1 LKGATSVTTATPS
14 PAPRIDGNTQVIVHL
29 GWPTHSFKS
38 PLIYNP
44 YFAAHG
50 INVAVVPLACTTDEL
65 DNLLPSLLRVRNVL
79 GALITMPL
87 KVAVVD
93 LLDDTSTAVKVA
105 GACNAVRCDAQGRL
119 VGEQFDGEGFVRG
132 VARKGLRL
140 AGARVLVVG
149 SGGVGCAIAASLAG
163 AGVAELVLSDAEP
176 ARAQA
181 LQTRLALHHPAL
193 HTRVAAADPAGMDL
207 VVNATPLGMH
217 ADDPLPFDLH
227 RLTASTFVG
236 EVVLQPATTPLL
248 AAATAL
254 GCPTQVGLDMLFEQI
269 PAYLEFFG
277 LPGATPDELRRV
289 AQL

>member
-1 LKGATSVTTATPS
+1 MTTSSAGHT
-14 PAPRIDGNTQVIVHL
+14 PRIDGNTQVILHL

-50 INVAVVPLACTTDEL
+50 INVAVVPLACTADEL
-65 DNLLPSLLRVRNVL
+65 GSLLPPLLRLRNVR

-93 LLDDTSTAVKVA
+93 LLDETSTAVKVA

-132 VARKGLRL
+132 VARKGLPV

-163 AGVAELVLSDAEP
+163 AGVAELLLSDADP
-176 ARAQA
+176 ARAEA
-181 LQTRLALHHPAL
+181 LQHRLARHHPGL
-193 HTRVAAADPAGMDL
+193 LTQIGSADPEGMDL
-207 VVNATPLGMH
+207 VVNAHRWACTRMTRCRSTWRACHRPPSSARWCCSHRH
-217 ADDPLPFDLH
+217 APARGVHRPRLPHPDRAGHAVRADSCLP
-227 RLTASTFVG
+227 R
-236 EVVLQPATTPLL
+236 VLRIAEHQP
-248 AAATAL
+248 
-254 GCPTQVGLDMLFEQI
+254 
-269 PAYLEFFG
+269 
-277 LPGATPDELRRV
+277 
-289 AQL
+289 

>member
-1 LKGATSVTTATPS
+1 MTTSSAGQT
-14 PAPRIDGNTQVIVHL
+14 PRIDGNTQVILHL

-50 INVAVVPLACTTDEL
+50 INVAVVPLACTADEL
-65 DNLLPSLLRVRNVL
+65 GSLLPPLLRLRNVR

-87 KVAVVD
+87 KVAVVA
-93 LLDDTSTAVKVA
+93 LLDETSTAVKVA

-132 VARKGLRL
+132 VARKGLPV

-163 AGVAELVLSDAEP
+163 AGVAELLLSDTDP
-176 ARAQA
+176 ARAEA
-181 LQTRLALHHPAL
+181 LQHRLARHHPGL
-193 HTRVAAADPAGMDL
+193 LTRIGSADPEGMDL

-217 ADDPLPFDLH
+217 ADDPLPFDVA
-227 RLTASTFVG
+227 RLSPSTFVG
-236 EVVLQPATTPLL
+236 EVVLQPSVTPLL
-248 AAATAL
+248 AASTAL
-254 GCPTQVGLDMLFEQI
+254 GCRTQIGLDMLFEQI

-277 LPGATPDELRRV
+277 LPSTSPEELRRL